1 MSTTYPVDVDEI
13 YSAEFGEWAVEAFE
27 MSKLYVYKGKSRANY
42 LNWPYRSSLCPT
54 SSNSGFDVASIDFTE
69 NTDLSQAYIDRGLKK
84 CKKHMM
90 YGAARLA
97 ALMVD
102 IYGTSAQAETFLE

>member
-1 MSTTYPVDVDEI
+1 MSDSDWDWYTTEADDMSTTYPVDVDEI

-27 MSKLYVYKGKSRANY
+27 MSKLYVYK
-42 LNWPYRSSLCPT
+42 
-54 SSNSGFDVASIDFTE
+54 DFTE